1 MAKFR
6 LTGLRENLNYESA
19 RLIIRYLDS
28 EGKRIME
35 LANNSRT
42 TQVRSGA
49 QKNAYG
55 YRVYYNGLKQSEGYL
70 DRTSD
75 EVHKGWAKHNI
86 PANTGRGYLMDF
98 FNSYTPI
105 GKGFELIVVNA
116 VYYTQI
122 LEDGMQNSLHHK
134 YEVISQV
141 RDNFDNL
148 QRQLREKG
156 IKSNIEKISPVI

>member
-1 MAKFR
+1 
-6 LTGLRENLNYESA
+6 
-19 RLIIRYLDS
+19 
-28 EGKRIME
+28 
-35 LANNSRT
+35 
-42 TQVRSGA
+42 
-49 QKNAYG
+49 
-55 YRVYYNGLKQSEGYL
+55 
-70 DRTSD
+70 
-75 EVHKGWAKHNI
+75 
-86 PANTGRGYLMDF
+86 MDF